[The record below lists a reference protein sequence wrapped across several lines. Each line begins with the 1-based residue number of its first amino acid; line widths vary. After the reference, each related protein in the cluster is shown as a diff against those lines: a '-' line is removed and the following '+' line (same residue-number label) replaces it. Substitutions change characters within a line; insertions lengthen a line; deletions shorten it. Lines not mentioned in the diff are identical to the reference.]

1 MMIEEADFEQFPNVT
16 VIIICTRIMTAD
28 VDSIAITQL
37 FMIIEIFKVSCWS
50 FAKVQF
56 LVLKNSFKKKFFFDI
71 KKLMGSQIKRKN
83 LKFTE
88 LKIYTVQIQAFFFSL
103 K

>member
-37 FMIIEIFKVSCWS
+37 FMIIEIFKVSC
-50 FAKVQF
+50 
-56 LVLKNSFKKKFFFDI
+56 
-71 KKLMGSQIKRKN
+71 
-83 LKFTE
+83 
-88 LKIYTVQIQAFFFSL
+88 
-103 K
+103 